1 MEDQPISDTDDIIKH
16 IHPAPNELY
25 AILLKDQESFIG
37 EIVEIDEIENKIKII
52 DKDTNKE
59 IYFELDESIL
69 KRKSTKL
76 DYVIEDIERVIPFD
90 LSILDND
97 LSQIKKLLTSDII
110 KNVDISLEEIKEKD
124 IVYTEIEL
132 KESLLSS
139 LVEIYN
145 AYDKLSKIKEITGV
159 VKDIFELLNETKVE
173 TIYNFSKFKS
183 LPNWLIPIVDNPI
196 KLVQNDD
203 DTDNLPQYETFEEL
217 STIND
222 IINTHNNDYLQKI
235 RSIFEILHPIK
246 PSISDIGYST
256 NEYIRKYLRNCLQ
269 NETCVGLSGNYK
281 YDKRNNKLPLKIN
294 DSIVHNSDTLNITGL
309 LFIPD
314 SDMIQCLSINS
325 LENISLREKIILQNV
340 IDKQYQAIINLRNK
354 SILSKTT
361 EEINDDSI
369 ETSLNYLTSYYFSER
384 FDYDKFYDIIKK
396 ITPSP
401 DKVLDNL
408 SDDIKS
414 KILNYDDLIQLYL
427 KYNIDITQLDKKFKQ
442 NISKLI
448 NSNNEKYIQS
458 INPLPKIVVKLIQ
471 KELSIKDKI
480 YKSKDIILN
489 ILSIVKKNEY
499 LQRWIRMFT
508 RESIGLE
515 DKHYLYNIYTGE
527 KLVCKHYLF
536 SSVYHTN
543 PDAHK
548 SLLSIYGKPPEDGV
562 IYCKHCGE
570 YLCNEDFS
578 AFEGFDDETP
588 IQIREE
594 IKKTIDLTELFKEEH
609 INLVRQ
615 ISSCVGVT
623 LSDEDIQL
631 VLSVYNTFNPDHIAN
646 LRYNMLNISDT
657 DEHPLVKDIKKKH
670 SKDKNKKELIKKD
683 IRKFQSYL
691 KDTNKILSLLSLIII
706 CIQTA
711 IPTYKN
717 KYNFM
722 FDLLDMN
729 NSLTIENI
737 SYNPKVIDYCIV
749 KLNKLCKLSKEKLW
763 KHGLELF
770 SEDKLYDVNSVNKQ
784 DSEYN

>member
-269 NETCVGLSGNYK
+269 SETCVGLSGNYK

-314 SDMIQCLSINS
+314 SDMIQCL
-325 LENISLREKIILQNV
+325 
-340 IDKQYQAIINLRNK
+340 
-354 SILSKTT
+354 
-361 EEINDDSI
+361 
-369 ETSLNYLTSYYFSER
+369 
-384 FDYDKFYDIIKK
+384 
-396 ITPSP
+396 
-401 DKVLDNL
+401 
-408 SDDIKS
+408 
-414 KILNYDDLIQLYL
+414 
-427 KYNIDITQLDKKFKQ
+427 
-442 NISKLI
+442 
-448 NSNNEKYIQS
+448 
-458 INPLPKIVVKLIQ
+458 
-471 KELSIKDKI
+471 
-480 YKSKDIILN
+480 
-489 ILSIVKKNEY
+489 
-499 LQRWIRMFT
+499 
-508 RESIGLE
+508 
-515 DKHYLYNIYTGE
+515 
-527 KLVCKHYLF
+527 
-536 SSVYHTN
+536 
-543 PDAHK
+543 
-548 SLLSIYGKPPEDGV
+548 
-562 IYCKHCGE
+562 
-570 YLCNEDFS
+570 
-578 AFEGFDDETP
+578 
-588 IQIREE
+588 
-594 IKKTIDLTELFKEEH
+594 
-609 INLVRQ
+609 
-615 ISSCVGVT
+615 
-623 LSDEDIQL
+623 
-631 VLSVYNTFNPDHIAN
+631 
-646 LRYNMLNISDT
+646 
-657 DEHPLVKDIKKKH
+657 
-670 SKDKNKKELIKKD
+670 
-683 IRKFQSYL
+683 
-691 KDTNKILSLLSLIII
+691 
-706 CIQTA
+706 
-711 IPTYKN
+711 
-717 KYNFM
+717 
-722 FDLLDMN
+722 
-729 NSLTIENI
+729 
-737 SYNPKVIDYCIV
+737 
-749 KLNKLCKLSKEKLW
+749 
-763 KHGLELF
+763 
-770 SEDKLYDVNSVNKQ
+770 
-784 DSEYN
+784 